1 MKNRLMAALSYLG
14 VLCLVPLLVES
25 RDSFVVFHARQ
36 GLVLWVWTVLSYFA
50 MHLPGLG
57 PYLFST
63 STVLVLFLSM
73 FGLFSVVMNQR
84 WRIPVI
90 ASLAGLPDESAR
102 QKV

>member
-14 VLCLVPLLVES
+14 VLCLVPLLMES
-25 RDSFVVFHARQ
+25 KDSFVVFHARQ
-36 GLVLWVWTVLSYFA
+36 GLVLWVWTVLSFFA

-84 WRIPVI
+84 WRIPII
-90 ASLAGLPDESAR
+90 ASIAGLPAETAHEG
-102 QKV
+102 

>member
-1 MKNRLMAALSYLG
+1 MKSRLLAALSYLG
-14 VLCLVPLLVES
+14 VLCLVPMLVES
-25 RDSFVVFHARQ
+25 KESFVVFHARQ

-57 PYLFST
+57 PYIFST

-90 ASLAGLPDESAR
+90 ATLAGLPDETTHQRA
-102 QKV
+102 

>member
-1 MKNRLMAALSYLG
+1 MKNRLLAAFSYLG
-14 VLCLVPLLVES
+14 VLCLVPLLMES
-25 RDSFVVFHARQ
+25 KEPFVLFHARQ

-90 ASLAGLPDESAR
+90 ATLGGIPAETTSQD
-102 QKV
+102 

>member
-1 MKNRLMAALSYLG
+1 MKNRLLAGFSYLG

-25 RDSFVVFHARQ
+25 KDSFVVFHARQ

-90 ASLAGLPDESAR
+90 ASLAGLPAEQP
-102 QKV
+102 QKAA